1 MFSVSGV
8 PVKEHCVQ
16 EQERLR
22 QECLHLQAR
31 LLAAQTEC
39 QKEREVRILH
49 LKFCIASWISVFVN
63 SMCLFL
69 CICRRSSC
77 CVSGCFRVEL
87 SYSSRQTSA
96 LVWDLR
102 RAVFCGAAPP
112 ERTQSHTGWLM
123 WVILTALPV
132 FLVYKEH
139 TVFSQCVFIPEFTY
153 IVCASVLFHAYGDAG
168 EAPAIFGT
176 SNPNSG
182 ELCQISG
189 WWSENSDWGPQLPG
203 APVCAWSSWNH
214 NQWVKCFGRHMCD
227 LHSATYLKYIKI
239 KICRTLL

>member
-112 ERTQSHTGWLM
+112 ERTQSHTGWLT

-139 TVFSQCVFIPEFTY
+139 TVFSQSVFSYQSLRILSVPLCFSMHMEMQGKLQPFLALATQTLESFVRSLDDEVKTQTEDHNSQEHQFVLGLAGTITSELNALVDTCAIY
-153 IVCASVLFHAYGDAG
+153 IAQH
-168 EAPAIFGT
+168 I
-176 SNPNSG
+176 
-182 ELCQISG
+182 
-189 WWSENSDWGPQLPG
+189 
-203 APVCAWSSWNH
+203 
-214 NQWVKCFGRHMCD
+214 
-227 LHSATYLKYIKI
+227 
-239 KICRTLL
+239 